1 MSFGIHFSI
10 FIFSLF
16 IKLGSA
22 TEELQFGNVTL
33 KHKKFAKLAEKC
45 AEEDCKE
52 LAAEAKKYQ
61 EGEEDRDNL
70 LQFGQ
75 MLEKC
80 VGICV
85 IRKAYAC
92 KEYVDSE
99 ISDSQITYTK
109 CFYFSLFPTTGELLF
124 LHVAAL
130 KKGYYQQITVSD
142 VLMHQFLKP
151 LLRAELV
158 ERMVREKGEERNLTQ
173 PDATEEEKRALYEK
187 VTNSANDV
195 QIDKRIIVS
204 KLFDVLWNQHL
215 GDLEVTVT
223 LYEMAAKGN
232 ASQRD

>member
-1 MSFGIHFSI
+1 MMEISFKPRVLSKSFVEAAMSFGIHFSI

-85 IRKAYAC
+85 IRKAY
-92 KEYVDSE
+92 
-99 ISDSQITYTK
+99 
-109 CFYFSLFPTTGELLF
+109 
-124 LHVAAL
+124 
-130 KKGYYQQITVSD
+130 
-142 VLMHQFLKP
+142 
-151 LLRAELV
+151 
-158 ERMVREKGEERNLTQ
+158 
-173 PDATEEEKRALYEK
+173 
-187 VTNSANDV
+187 
-195 QIDKRIIVS
+195 
-204 KLFDVLWNQHL
+204 
-215 GDLEVTVT
+215 
-223 LYEMAAKGN
+223 
-232 ASQRD
+232 